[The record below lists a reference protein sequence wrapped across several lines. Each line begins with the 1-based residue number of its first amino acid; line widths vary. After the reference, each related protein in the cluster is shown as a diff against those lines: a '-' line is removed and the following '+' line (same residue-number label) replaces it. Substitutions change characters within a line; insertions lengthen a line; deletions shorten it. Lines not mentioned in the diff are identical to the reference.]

1 MKSDNKELNFMDIE
15 NWYAVY
21 TKPRSEKKLEAL
33 LKKFS
38 IEVYL
43 PILKIKKKWS
53 DRTKI
58 ISMPLFTSY
67 IFVRINYRE
76 SYTKVLNLPNSVGF
90 VKSYGTPAIIP
101 ESEIELIKSLVDE
114 FPDKIKVLEKEMLQ
128 KGNEVTIKTGPF
140 AGRKAIVDRVKN
152 ESYVLLEIK
161 TIQKSLKIEI
171 SKENLDLEI
180 KL

>member
-1 MKSDNKELNFMDIE
+1 MNSENKDLNFIDIE

-21 TKPRSEKKLEAL
+21 TKPRSEKKLDAL

-38 IEVYL
+38 IEAYL
-43 PILKIKKKWS
+43 PLLKLKKKWS

-67 IFVRINYRE
+67 IFVRIVYRE
-76 SYTKVLNLPNSVGF
+76 SYLKVLNIPHAVGF
-90 VKSYGTPAIIP
+90 VKSYGNPAIIP

-114 FPDKIKVLEKEMLQ
+114 FPDKIKVLESEMLQ

-152 ESYVLLEIK
+152 ETYVLLEIK
-161 TIQKSLKIEI
+161 TIQKILKIEI
-171 SKENLDLEI
+171 NKENLDLEI

>member
-1 MKSDNKELNFMDIE
+1 MSFENKEVNFIDEE

-43 PILKIKKKWS
+43 PLLKLKKKWS
-53 DRTKI
+53 DRTKT
-58 ISMPLFTSY
+58 ISVPLFTSY
-67 IFVRINYRE
+67 IFVKVIYRE
-76 SYTKVLNLPNSVGF
+76 SYLKVLNLPHSVGF
-90 VKSYGTPAIIP
+90 VKSYGNPAIIP
-101 ESEIELIKSLVDE
+101 ESEIELIKSVVEE
-114 FPDKIKVLEKEMLQ
+114 FPDKIKVLETEMLQ

-152 ESYVLLEIK
+152 ETYVLLEIK
-161 TIQKSLKIEI
+161 TIQKVLKIEI
-171 SKENLDLEI
+171 KKENLDLEI